1 LPNTG
6 HMPHACAVHPGA
18 DNVLKCLFEIFLFND
33 IDMLKRSQSA
43 PKERLPRETALA
55 KNKRT
60 RVIQLSHVENG
71 LFNLTESNVTH
82 VCCRAYSLGGN
93 IDRELLQAML
103 YKRTSAR
110 NLQAYSALL
119 SVHDDQTKKRI
130 YIFDW
135 GGLVVC
141 EDEDIE
147 DEYVEYL
154 IEDVVKPSVL
164 LSSPDDDMEHD
175 TLYIAFEQTP
185 RPIIENDVIHL
196 SSACYGQEEVYLAVV
211 IALSQSLSLRKVET
225 HFVQWCETQIHP
237 LTETLASSGE
247 VPKKEDTLA
256 LIGDLYNFIH
266 RVNLLGP
273 ALDRPD
279 DLPPNQV
286 DLYNKVYEYLEVS
299 DRLKVVHERFDIV
312 KSQLELFRR
321 NGEHNEAEYK
331 ERIIIMLVAI
341 CSVLAFFELY
351 VKLK

>member
-1 LPNTG
+1 
-6 HMPHACAVHPGA
+6 
-18 DNVLKCLFEIFLFND
+18 
-33 IDMLKRSQSA
+33 MLKRSQSA

-60 RVIQLSHVENG
+60 RVIQLPSHA
-71 LFNLTESNVTH
+71 ESDPFDPIETNVIH

-93 IDRELLQAML
+93 VDRELLQAML
-103 YKRTSAR
+103 YKRSSAR
-110 NLQAYSALL
+110 NVQAYSALL

-141 EDEDIE
+141 EDEEIE
-147 DEYVEYL
+147 EQFVDFL
-154 IEDVVKPSVL
+154 LQDVVKPAVL
-164 LSSPDDDMEHD
+164 ADVDDDMQYD
-175 TLYIAFEQTP
+175 TLYIAFESRP

-196 SSACYGQEEVYLAVV
+196 HSACYGSEDVLIAVV

-237 LTETLASSGE
+237 LTEILADSGE
-247 VPKKEDTLA
+247 VPNKQDTLA

-266 RVNLLGP
+266 RVSLLGP

-286 DLYNKVYEYLEVS
+286 ELYNKVYEYLEVS
-299 DRLKVVHERFDIV
+299 DRLKIVHERFDIV

-321 NGEHNEAEYK
+321 NGDHNEAEYK
-331 ERIIIMLVAI
+331 ERIIILLVAI
-341 CSVLAFFELY
+341 CSLLAFFELY